1 MSDLRLFCLS
11 PFGGEEVSLPDM
23 SSLDAITRQLPA
35 GLYTTFRTYDE
46 RRRVLGLR
54 AHLERLYLPAPGL
67 NIRPAVEETE
77 LRRLLSSLL
86 AEYTGEARV
95 RLVLT
100 GNGSL
105 YAAIEPLSPLP
116 PAVYEQG
123 VRAVTVRLQRRSPRL
138 KSTAFIESSQAQR
151 RLLAESGA
159 FEALMVRRGYILEGL
174 TSNFFY
180 VQAGMLGTARR
191 GILLGVTRRTVLRL
205 ARRLG
210 LKVAYHPLHLS
221 RLADIDEAFITSSS
235 RGVVPLI
242 AVDETT
248 IGDGRAGEWARSL
261 QAAYQ
266 AYVWE
271 RSEEIACPLD

>member
-11 PFGGEEVSLPDM
+11 PFGAEEVSLPDM
-23 SSLDAITRQLPA
+23 SSLDAITRQLPS

-105 YAAIEPLSPLP
+105 YAAIEPLIPLP

-235 RGVVPLI
+235 RGVVPLVAI
-242 AVDETT
+242 DEMT
-248 IGDGRAGEWARSL
+248 IGDGWVGEWARSL

-266 AYVWE
+266 AYVWQRAE
-271 RSEEIACPLD
+271 FIPQPP